1 MRRYRLSLD
10 LQLFSQEKTEPA
22 TPRRRQEA
30 RKKGQVASSQ
40 EIPSAFILLFV
51 FLSFL
56 MLGGYYKDRLYRIFG
71 EAFESGLTME
81 LTAESLGSLA
91 MKWMTEIALLLLP
104 IFAIA
109 LVVGIASNFF
119 QFGFLF
125 TLEPLKPSL
134 RNISPIQGV
143 KQLFSSR
150 SLVEFVKSILKLLIV
165 GLMVYTT
172 IQGEI
177 GSIVL
182 LDHAMPEQIMSFA
195 ASLTLSLGIK
205 IAVLLVVLAFLDFM
219 YRKYMHEKS
228 LRMSK
233 QDIKDEHKK
242 LEGDP
247 LIKGRIREKQ
257 RRMAIQRMM
266 QEVPKADVV
275 ITNPTHYAVALRYD
289 AAEMDAP
296 VVVAKGVDYLALRIR
311 EIAKESDVPIME
323 NKPLARALYERV
335 EVGRSIPVDL
345 FQAVAEILAYIYRL
359 KGRIKTS

>member
-1 MRRYRLSLD
+1 MQRYRLILD
-10 LQLFSQEKTEPA
+10 LQLFNQEKTEPA
-22 TPRRRQEA
+22 TPRKRQEA

-40 EIPSAFILLFV
+40 EIPAAFILLFV
-51 FLSFL
+51 FLSFM
-56 MLGGYYKDRLYRIFG
+56 MLGGYYKDRLYRMFG
-71 EAFESGLTME
+71 DSFESGLTME
-81 LTAESLGSLA
+81 LTAESLGTLVT
-91 MKWMTEIALLLLP
+91 KWMTEVALLLLP

-109 LVVGIASNFF
+109 LVIGVVSNVF
-119 QFGFLF
+119 QFGWLF
-125 TLEPLKPSL
+125 TFETIKPSL
-134 RNISPIQGV
+134 KKIDPIQGV
-143 KQLFSSR
+143 KHMFSSR

-165 GLMVYTT
+165 GLMVYMT
-172 IQGEI
+172 IQGELD
-177 GSIVL
+177 SIVM
-182 LDHAMPEQIMSFA
+182 LDHAPPEQILSFA
-195 ASLTLSLGIK
+195 ASLTMSLGIK
-205 IAVLLVVLAFLDFM
+205 IAVLLVVLSLLDFL

-242 LEGDP
+242 VEGDP

-296 VVVAKGVDYLALRIR
+296 IVVAKGVDYLALRIR
-311 EIAKESDVPIME
+311 EIAKEHDVTIME
-323 NKPLARALYERV
+323 NKPLARALYERTDI
-335 EVGRSIPVDL
+335 GRTIPVDL

-359 KGRIKTS
+359 KGRVKTS

>member
-1 MRRYRLSLD
+1 MQRYRLILD
-10 LQLFSQEKTEPA
+10 LQLFNQEKTEPA

-51 FLSFL
+51 FLSFM

-71 EAFESGLTME
+71 DAFESGLTME

-91 MKWMTEIALLLLP
+91 MKWLTEIALLLLP

-109 LVVGIASNFF
+109 LVVGVASNLF
-119 QFGFLF
+119 QFGWLF
-125 TLEPLKPSL
+125 TLEPIKPSL
-134 RNISPIQGV
+134 RNINPIQGV
-143 KQLFSSR
+143 KQMFSSR
-150 SLVEFVKSILKLLIV
+150 ALVEFAKSILKLLIV

-172 IQGEI
+172 ISGEME
-177 GSIVL
+177 SIVL
-182 LDHAMPEQIMSFA
+182 LDHATPEQILSFA

-205 IAVLLVVLAFLDFM
+205 TAVFLVALALLDFL

-233 QDIKDEHKK
+233 QDIKDEMKK
-242 LEGDP
+242 VEGDP
-247 LIKGRIREKQ
+247 LIKSRIREKQ

-311 EIAKESDVPIME
+311 EIAKESDVTIME
-323 NKPLARALYERV
+323 NKPLARALYERT
-335 EVGRSIPVDL
+335 EIGQTIPVDL
-345 FQAVAEILAYIYRL
+345 FQAVAEVLAYIYRL